1 MDSTT
6 TARGTGARGK
16 RLWPLFRSGAVAFI
30 VSGVVVPG
38 GAGAWAAYLQ
48 ATGNIHEVVPGQLFR
63 SNQLGAAQLQA
74 LLQDEG
80 IRTVINLRGG
90 SRQDTWYREEADV
103 VAGAGA
109 RLVDIP
115 IADDK
120 EPDVASI
127 ARLVTTLRSSPT
139 PVLIHCKAGAD
150 RTGLAAALYLLEVA
164 GLPPEVAARQLSF
177 AHGHFPWLGSQTG
190 AMDRAFW
197 GFVDQRS
204 GSTES

>member
-1 MDSTT
+1 M
-6 TARGTGARGK
+6 
-16 RLWPLFRSGAVAFI
+16 AFI

-90 SRQDTWYREEADV
+90 SRQDAWYREEADV

-120 EPDVASI
+120 EPGVASI

-177 AHGHFPWLGSQTG
+177 AYGHFPWLGSQTG
-190 AMDRAFW
+190 AMDHAFW

>member
-1 MDSTT
+1 M
-6 TARGTGARGK
+6 A
-16 RLWPLFRSGAVAFI
+16 LL
-30 VSGVVVPG
+30 VSGIVLPG

-48 ATGNIHEVVPGQLFR
+48 ATGNIHEVVPGLLFR
-63 SNQLGAAQLQA
+63 SNQLRAAQLQT

-90 SRQDTWYREEADV
+90 SRQDDWYREEADV

-120 EPDVASI
+120 EPDITSI
-127 ARLVTTLRSSPT
+127 TRLLAALRTSPT

-164 GLPPEVAARQLSF
+164 GLPPDVAARHLSF
-177 AHGHFPWLGSQTG
+177 AYGHFPWLGSQTG

-197 GFVDQRS
+197 GLVDQSS
-204 GSTES
+204 GSTGS